1 MIESGNLAYF
11 RLGGDRAMAKSR
23 HVRTAVASRSGKPD
37 IAAVRDKITAAVF
50 DMEEPLR
57 EAQHL
62 VHVLSAISQYRGED
76 NEAVSSVAAEAN
88 RKLDIVHG
96 KLHRLFTAL
105 RRAS

>member
-23 HVRTAVASRSGKPD
+23 HVRTAVARRRAKPNA
-37 IAAVRDKITAAVF
+37 AAVQDKISAAVF

-62 VHVLSAISQYRGED
+62 VHVLSAISRYRGED

-96 KLHRLFTAL
+96 RLHRLFATL
-105 RRAS
+105 RRAG